1 MPSTKPCSSVI
12 ICCLLYLSVSVISSF
27 TKALADMM
35 PAARI
40 QNTCSHRAQ
49 GTQIRSANSILATVQ
64 IQLTFL
70 YRFKLGKFYNSL
82 QHTQI
87 MQCQSVAVMLCHNK
101 DLFVTHTTQASIK
114 CLCVHLC
121 LCRLCLLSL
130 CMCWLPQVQKHHTQQ
145 ACS

>member
-1 MPSTKPCSSVI
+1 MTYMPSTKPCSSVI

-40 QNTCSHRAQ
+40 QNTCSHRTH
-49 GTQIRSANSILATVQ
+49 GTQIRSANSMVSVQ
-64 IQLTFL
+64 IQLRL
-70 YRFKLGKFYNSL
+70 LHRFKLGKFYNSL

-101 DLFVTHTTQASIK
+101 DLFVTHIK
-114 CLCVHLC
+114 KHQPCVSVC
-121 LCRLCLLSL
+121 TRVCVRLCLLRL
-130 CMCWLPQVQKHHTQQ
+130 CMCWLP
-145 ACS
+145 

>member
-27 TKALADMM
+27 TKALANMM

-40 QNTCSHRAQ
+40 QNTCSHRTH

-70 YRFKLGKFYNSL
+70 YRFKLEKFYNSL
-82 QHTQI
+82 QHTQM
-87 MQCQSVAVMLCHNK
+87 MQCQSVALSRHGSVSYTNEEAPTM
-101 DLFVTHTTQASIK
+101 

-121 LCRLCLLSL
+121 LCKTASPVFVHVLAVSGTGASDPAGTL
-130 CMCWLPQVQKHHTQQ
+130 MM
-145 ACS
+145 